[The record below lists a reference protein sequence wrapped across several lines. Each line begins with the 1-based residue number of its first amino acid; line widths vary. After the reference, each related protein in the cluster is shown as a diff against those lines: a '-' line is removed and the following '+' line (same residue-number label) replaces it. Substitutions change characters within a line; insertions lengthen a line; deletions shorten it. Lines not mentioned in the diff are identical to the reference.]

1 MGAYNGYDYDMG
13 SALLEMDSILLEA
26 GERPVFVEA
35 DTGTPADPAPDAG
48 AMSQAV
54 CDWLADFVNSDDG
67 WGYLAAKRRSGKLD
81 VTVDVGGVT
90 IHADNEHEKGSPTN
104 SKALEVK
111 DGEVFIGPRK
121 LMASILSAS
130 INELMEQDKDS
141 SLQSAIVSVIRGDS
155 AKGNL
160 NVKFKKAI
168 GDFIS
173 GKRPKPA
180 PQKQPQQQQPA
191 SLPDRVW
198 AYLTSDDATKNSGLG
213 ADAKNGRNDGAQEMQ
228 PDFYGERDIDR
239 FIQETAQKDGVAVDP
254 ATVTDDDK
262 KAILAHLQKVV
273 TAVNELSSDEM
284 SGDDA
289 TVGKYVTAHLTGAGN
304 GTGKTDGQG
313 ENGDENDWA
322 KQLWKFLLSDNQDKN
337 RMLGQDCHQARK
349 ADTQVDGD
357 IYTDDAIREYMTVM
371 ADANPSEISGSVD
384 SISSADVDAC
394 RAVMG
399 KVPPA
404 MNRVTPEQYNR
415 NDAELGAI
423 ITQYLTAGDAKK
435 EQNNG
440 MKSVTPAAIMRGFEA
455 WYFGQWVRTR
465 DEAVKHVER
474 LFSGSPFSSD
484 SNVRKQIN
492 SHDIASGFAN
502 ENYVART
509 VNEFKEAMK
518 SSKNEKVIPAMDGNV
533 MMAIG
538 KFFSSTLPAR
548 YMKLRQAVQGVVE
561 KNPKAAKEWEKIP
574 RRAAA
579 FVDNRVDAFTTEKVG
594 GNKGGWLEQIA
605 QATERVNNS
614 FGLENEKPIAGLK

>member
-26 GERPVFVEA
+26 GEPPVFTEA
-35 DTGTPADPAPDAG
+35 DAGTPAVPSPDVG
-48 AMSQAV
+48 TMSQAV
-54 CDWLADFVNSDDG
+54 CDWLAEFVNSDDG

-81 VTVDVGGVT
+81 VIADVGGVT

-141 SLQSAIVSVIRGDS
+141 SLQSAIVSVIRGES

-180 PQKQPQQQQPA
+180 PQKQQVQPV
-191 SLPDRVW
+191 SFSERVW
-198 AYLTSDDATKNSGLG
+198 AYLTSDDVTKNSGLG

-228 PDFYGERDIDR
+228 PDFYDERDIDR
-239 FIQETAQKDGVAVDP
+239 FVQETAQKDGVAVDP
-254 ATVTDDDK
+254 ATVNDNDK
-262 KAILAHLQKVV
+262 KSILAHLQKVV
-273 TAVNELSSDEM
+273 AAINELSPDEM

-289 TVGKYVTAHLTGAGN
+289 TVGKYVTDHLTGAGN
-304 GTGKTDGQG
+304 RTGKTGGQG
-313 ENGDENDWA
+313 EGGDEN
-322 KQLWKFLLSDNQDKN
+322 S
-337 RMLGQDCHQARK
+337 
-349 ADTQVDGD
+349 
-357 IYTDDAIREYMTVM
+357 
-371 ADANPSEISGSVD
+371 
-384 SISSADVDAC
+384 
-394 RAVMG
+394 
-399 KVPPA
+399 
-404 MNRVTPEQYNR
+404 
-415 NDAELGAI
+415 
-423 ITQYLTAGDAKK
+423 
-435 EQNNG
+435 G

-465 DEAVKHVER
+465 DEAVKHVEG
-474 LFSGSPFSSD
+474 LFSGYPFSND

-502 ENYVART
+502 ENYVTRT

-518 SSKNEKVIPAMDGNV
+518 SSKNEKVIQAMDGNV

-561 KNPKAAKEWEKIP
+561 KNPKAAREWEKIP

-579 FVDNRVDAFTTEKVG
+579 FVDNRVDAFSTEEVG
-594 GNKGGWLEQIA
+594 SNKGGWLEQIA
-605 QATERVNNS
+605 KATERVNNS
-614 FGLENEKPIAGLK
+614 FGLENEKPIAGLE